1 MRIGLFTDT
10 YYPEI
15 NGVATSVY
23 TLFENLCALG
33 HDVHVFAPRCKGH
46 EQVDNPRVHF
56 LPSVPL
62 PVLKDRNMGM
72 YTPLSVV
79 DMAKYQFDVIHTNSE
94 FTMGMLGKMV
104 GHEIGC
110 TRVHTYHTVWEDYVY
125 YITHGVADDAARKLA
140 RKYSSFWCN
149 RFDAVIAPTLK
160 TQRLLEKYGV
170 TSPIHVIPSGLEIG
184 RFAPELHDDA
194 LRSRVRAECGV
205 RPGERVLLYLG
216 RIAKEKNLDQVLR
229 VFPRLHERCPDVRL
243 VIVGEGPLIPDLK
256 EQAVS
261 LGVSDFVSFPGP
273 KPWKEIDNYYAM
285 GDVFVSASHS
295 ETQGLTYIEAMAS
308 GLCVA
313 AYDDPCLE
321 GVITSG
327 ENGLLFADD
336 DNAMLAVLE
345 RAFSEEGRAIAARAP
360 ESVARYSPVNFARAV
375 EKVYQ
380 KVVSDRKD

>member
-33 HDVHVFAPRCKGH
+33 HDVHVFAPKCKGY
-46 EQVDNPRVHF
+46 EQVEGDCIHF
-56 LPSVPL
+56 LPSVPV
-62 PVLKDRNMGM
+62 PVLKDRNLGM
-72 YTPLSVV
+72 YGPFSIV
-79 DMAKYQFDVIHTNSE
+79 DMVKYQFDVVHTNSE
-94 FTMGMLGKMV
+94 FSMGMLGKIV
-104 GHEIGC
+104 GREIGC
-110 TRVHTYHTVWEDYVY
+110 ARVHTYHTVWEDYVY
-125 YITHGVADDAARKLA
+125 YVTHGVADDAARSLA

-149 RFDAVIAPTLK
+149 RFEAVIAPTLK
-160 TQRLLEKYGV
+160 TQRLLETYGV

-184 RFAPELHDDA
+184 RFAPQLHDDA
-194 LRSRVRAECGV
+194 LRTRIREECGV
-205 RPGERVLLYLG
+205 KAGERVLLYLG

-229 VFPRLHERCPDVRL
+229 VFPRLRERCPDVRL
-243 VIVGEGPLIPDLK
+243 VIVGEGPLIPSLR
-256 EQAVS
+256 EQAAA
-261 LGVSDFVSFPGP
+261 LGVDDFVSFPGP

-308 GLCVA
+308 GLCVV

-321 GVITSG
+321 GVIASG

-336 DNAMLAVLE
+336 DDAMLEMLA
-345 RAFSEEGRAIAARAP
+345 RGFSEEGRVIAARAP
-360 ESVARYSPVNFARAV
+360 ESVARYAPINFARAG
-375 EKVYQ
+375 EKVYE
-380 KVVSDRKD
+380 KVVSEHKD